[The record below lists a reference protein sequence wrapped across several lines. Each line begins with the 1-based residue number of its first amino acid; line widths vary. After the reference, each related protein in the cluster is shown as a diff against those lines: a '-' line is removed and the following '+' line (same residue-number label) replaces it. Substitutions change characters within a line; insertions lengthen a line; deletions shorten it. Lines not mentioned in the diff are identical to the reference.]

1 MNLDSIM
8 TDVRALKTV
17 KTEACLLFCQLFRNR
32 KFQGGEESS
41 QSEALVRNSDPP
53 EPSKTDRNKPRKL
66 GNKIN
71 ELSLHTSK
79 NASPTS
85 ILQNVRPTPILHAQP
100 PPSPYP

>member
-1 MNLDSIM
+1 M

-17 KTEACLLFCQLFRNR
+17 KTEACLLFCRLLRNR

-66 GNKIN
+66 GNKVHEFRPKLDQI
-71 ELSLHTSK
+71 ECLIAL
-79 NASPTS
+79 
-85 ILQNVRPTPILHAQP
+85 ILEI
-100 PPSPYP
+100 

>member
-17 KTEACLLFCQLFRNR
+17 KTEACLLFCRLLRNR

-66 GNKIN
+66 GKKF
-71 ELSLHTSK
+71 LD
-79 NASPTS
+79 SP
-85 ILQNVRPTPILHAQP
+85 
-100 PPSPYP
+100 